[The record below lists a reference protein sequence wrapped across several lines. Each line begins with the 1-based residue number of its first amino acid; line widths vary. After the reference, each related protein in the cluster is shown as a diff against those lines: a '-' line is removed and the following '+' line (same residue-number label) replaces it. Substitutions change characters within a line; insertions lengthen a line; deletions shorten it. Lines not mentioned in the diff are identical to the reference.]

1 MRPAKQ
7 ADTTLGLREDH
18 QESVAEVRKDCAMQR
33 LKPLDLYACALF
45 PASSE
50 RTLPFGAKYSLQSRP
65 LSTATCY
72 RLIHVTCSSSTSS
85 LPLCSSTFISQSTR
99 FTKPQH
105 LTLPIIHQNSDI
117 KTQTSSGARTLSQS
131 SKKPFC
137 PSQPWLRRS
146 KESASQFPFDRG
158 PQPIEA
164 HNSRYC
170 SYKSFKRNSSHN
182 SASLHHLSCVLGSPS
197 GQVDYH
203 DEDLLAVC
211 ADRVVLGCFEGGG
224 DTTRRMA

>member
-1 MRPAKQ
+1 MAYE
-7 ADTTLGLREDH
+7 EDH

-105 LTLPIIHQNSDI
+105 LTLSHHTSKLRHQAELGHYLSPQKSLFALPSLGCGDPRI
-117 KTQTSSGARTLSQS
+117 SITISVRSG
-131 SKKPFC
+131 
-137 PSQPWLRRS
+137 
-146 KESASQFPFDRG
+146 SAAYRG
-158 PQPIEA
+158 P
-164 HNSRYC
+164 
-170 SYKSFKRNSSHN
+170 
-182 SASLHHLSCVLGSPS
+182 
-197 GQVDYH
+197 
-203 DEDLLAVC
+203 
-211 ADRVVLGCFEGGG
+211 
-224 DTTRRMA
+224 